1 MKKIFILW
9 KIFYE
14 SQPPYSK
21 YTIHWFSMKYTKSI
35 LPYPCIF
42 IILFR
47 IWIQIPLAFHN
58 SAKFSIHNI
67 ESFQNFHIFTKKKHY
82 ESTHTNT
89 FFRIAHRIDRW
100 RKTVYSNIRCCDDAN
115 ILYTGMK
122 ITLRRRS
129 IHAGRKTPDDI
140 LQYPFDYSLNGKH
153 IPA

>member
-1 MKKIFILW
+1 MNHNPRIANTQFIDFLWNIQKAYCLTLVYSLSSSAFEYKYPWHSIILQNFQSTILKVFKIFT
-9 KIFYE
+9 F
-14 SQPPYSK
+14 SQ
-21 YTIHWFSMKYTKSI
+21 
-35 LPYPCIF
+35 
-42 IILFR
+42 
-47 IWIQIPLAFHN
+47 
-58 SAKFSIHNI
+58 
-67 ESFQNFHIFTKKKHY
+67 KKKHY
-82 ESTHTNT
+82 ESTRTNT